1 MRLLLADDHTL
12 FRDALTLYLNRLR
25 TNADMALAKD
35 YHEVKEIM
43 AKSPEFDLVIL
54 DLCMPGMNGFDGLKD
69 FVKNWP
75 KTPVAIIS
83 GVADKWE
90 VEESIRLGARGFFP
104 KTLSGKALV
113 QAIELIIAGEMFQPV
128 NYTPP
133 PAHNSTTTQAQIT
146 DETGKTLRRED
157 IKLTPR
163 EKDVLEYLVQG
174 LSNQQ
179 IADKMELQVVTIKLH
194 IRGICRKLAAQN
206 RTQAALRA
214 QELQLIDT

>member
-25 TNADMALAKD
+25 SSADMALAKD
-35 YHEVKEIM
+35 YHEVQEIM
-43 AKSPEFDLVIL
+43 DKSTDFDLVIL

-69 FVKNWP
+69 FVKKWP
-75 KTPVAIIS
+75 QTPVAIIS

-90 VEESIRLGARGFFP
+90 VEESLRLGARGFFP

-113 QAIELIIAGEMFQPV
+113 QAIELIIAGEKFQPV

-133 PAHNSTTTQAQIT
+133 PPHNTSQHTHIT
-146 DETGKTLRRED
+146 DESGKTLKRD
-157 IKLTPR
+157 DVKLTPR

-179 IADKMELQVVTIKLH
+179 IADKMDLQVVTIKLH
-194 IRGICRKLAAQN
+194 IRGICRKLSAQN

>member
-1 MRLLLADDHTL
+1 
-12 FRDALTLYLNRLR
+12 
-25 TNADMALAKD
+25 
-35 YHEVKEIM
+35 
-43 AKSPEFDLVIL
+43 
-54 DLCMPGMNGFDGLKD
+54 
-69 FVKNWP
+69 
-75 KTPVAIIS
+75 
-83 GVADKWE
+83 
-90 VEESIRLGARGFFP
+90 
-104 KTLSGKALV
+104 
-113 QAIELIIAGEMFQPV
+113 MFQPV

-133 PAHNSTTTQAQIT
+133 PSHNSGSAQAEII
-146 DETGKTLRRED
+146 DETGKTLKRDD

-163 EKDVLEYLVQG
+163 EKDVLEFLVQG

>member
-25 TNADMALAKD
+25 AGADMALAKD
-35 YHEVKEIM
+35 YHEVQEIM
-43 AKSPEFDLVIL
+43 QKSPEFDLVIL

-69 FVKNWP
+69 FVKKWP

-90 VEESIRLGARGFFP
+90 VEESLRLGARGFFP

-113 QAIELIIAGEMFQPV
+113 QAIELIIAGEKFQPV

-133 PAHNSTTTQAQIT
+133 PPHNTSQQAHIT
-146 DETGKTLRRED
+146 DESGKTLKRD
-157 IKLTPR
+157 DVKLTPR
-163 EKDVLEYLVQG
+163 EKDVLEYLIQG

-194 IRGICRKLAAQN
+194 IRGICRKLSAQN